1 MSPVRSTL
9 LFSLALAPLLAG
21 AAYLTIAGHGPEES
35 WSAGEEPQAAPVA
48 ATAQLNDA
56 RRATIDAGA
65 NASFL
70 ANGTAQLLA
79 GVEKFEGQDVTGG
92 VAQLREG
99 AAQLREGMI
108 QLQAA
113 TGQLGQ
119 GATELADGVGGAIDR
134 VLALG
139 AIQGQL
145 GEAATTLDKELEKS
159 TDPRA
164 QDLRGQLADFKA
176 QLANGGLGEEMT
188 AQLTR
193 LRDGSRDLSNQ
204 LAVPG
209 YGFHDGIYSATDGA
223 KRLSA
228 GMDEMSGRVDGA
240 LEGAGSLSEGAR
252 KLNDMAQENR
262 TRLQS
267 IQRALPAPSAA
278 GTAGAEGSA
287 GASRSELLPTYALL
301 ISLFAALGGLGA
313 GLLRRAADRALAA
326 VGVAASAGVTL
337 WLLGTSL
344 PWGTVLAGTGVLA
357 LLTLASA
364 GLSAGVRRAA
374 GTRGALIAG
383 LVFFLAQAGI
393 AGWVWK
399 NAMTSD
405 LSASWTALAALT
417 PVHYSTAAL
426 SALSNGGSAV
436 LLGAGVAVLAAVAL
450 LSAAASWA
458 AGRGR
463 ERGAVAVR

>member
-9 LFSLALAPLLAG
+9 LFSLALTPLLAG

-35 WSAGEEPQAAPVA
+35 WSAGGEPQAAPVA

-262 TRLQS
+262 TRLQT
-267 IQRALPAPSAA
+267 IQRALLAPSPASAA
-278 GTAGAEGSA
+278 GTEGAV
-287 GASRSELLPTYALL
+287 RSELLPTYALL

-337 WLLGTSL
+337 WLLGSSL

-399 NAMTSD
+399 SAMTSD

-426 SALSNGGSAV
+426 SALSNGGSAA

-463 ERGAVAVR
+463 GAVAAR

>member
-9 LFSLALAPLLAG
+9 LFSLALTPLLAG

-193 LRDGSRDLSNQ
+193 LRDGSRDFSNQ

-262 TRLQS
+262 TRLQT
-267 IQRALPAPSAA
+267 IQRALPAPSPASAA
-278 GTAGAEGSA
+278 GTEGGA
-287 GASRSELLPTYALL
+287 RSELLPTYALL

-399 NAMTSD
+399 SAMTSD

-426 SALSNGGSAV
+426 SALSNGGSAA

-463 ERGAVAVR
+463 GAVAAR